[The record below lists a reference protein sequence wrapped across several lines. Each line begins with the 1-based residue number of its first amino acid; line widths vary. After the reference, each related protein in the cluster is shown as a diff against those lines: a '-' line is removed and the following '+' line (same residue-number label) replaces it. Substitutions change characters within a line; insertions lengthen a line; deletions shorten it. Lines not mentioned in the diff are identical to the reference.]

1 MIEKLMSKRDCKVI
15 RMALLR
21 TIFPS
26 LTIALSLFLITF
38 LLSIIAISYGSLF
51 VILTLMSFMMG
62 FVAFLILSSKL
73 RKDLSAKKTIL
84 EEGIIT
90 SKTHKI
96 DYEPGSVTFPV
107 TILSF
112 LTPKIFKRDMKE
124 MNIYSVLIGNMK
136 FELTKEDYDK
146 AEEGKEIY
154 IKRALYSNLFLGLEK
169 LS

>member
-1 MIEKLMSKRDCKVI
+1 
-15 RMALLR
+15 
-21 TIFPS
+21 
-26 LTIALSLFLITF
+26 
-38 LLSIIAISYGSLF
+38 
-51 VILTLMSFMMG
+51 MSFMIG
-62 FVAFLILSSKL
+62 FVAFLILSSNL

-84 EEGIIT
+84 EKGIIT
-90 SKTHKI
+90 NKTHKI

-112 LTPKIFKRDMKE
+112 LTPIIFKKDMKE

>member
-1 MIEKLMSKRDCKVI
+1 MLEELMSKRDCKVI

-26 LTIALSLFLITF
+26 LSIALTLFLITF
-38 LLSIIAISYGSLF
+38 LLSIFVISYGSLF
-51 VILTLMSFMMG
+51 IILTLMSFIIG

-73 RKDLSAKKTIL
+73 RKDLSAKKAIL
-84 EEGIIT
+84 EKGIIT

-96 DYEPGSVTFPV
+96 DYEPGSVTSPV

-112 LTPKIFKRDMKE
+112 LTPKIFKREMKE

-146 AEEGKEIY
+146 VEEGKDIY
-154 IKRALYSNLFLGLEK
+154 IKRALYSNLFLGLK
-169 LS
+169 S